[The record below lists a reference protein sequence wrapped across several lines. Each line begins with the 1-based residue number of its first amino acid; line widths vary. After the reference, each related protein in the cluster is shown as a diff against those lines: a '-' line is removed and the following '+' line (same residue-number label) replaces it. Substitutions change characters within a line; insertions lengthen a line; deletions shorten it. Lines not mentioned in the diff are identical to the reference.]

1 MKQIIPPYKVYSQ
14 DLLILFSRVPM
25 HQQIMAVEFLFVLNV
40 WCAKMVDGVG
50 ARNCETLLTVK
61 GTEQVETSSWSC
73 P

>member
-1 MKQIIPPYKVYSQ
+1 
-14 DLLILFSRVPM
+14 M

-50 ARNCETLLTVK
+50 APNCETLLTVK